1 MSAQPWHCPS
11 INCGLKLPTASRKV
25 DPEETEVVS
34 MRDLRALPT
43 GNGALELV
51 RNSIKLKVSL
61 TLSAVALLAACGGGG
76 GSTSNIPMVDEN
88 PMDGDNLGASYTPL
102 GEEDDIFGDGA
113 GVARGTANDGSQ
125 ALIITPQV
133 KAVVENASTASQIDD
148 LQLSDLPIVQ
158 RLETNANLRR
168 GAFRTDG
175 ITFNVLAVED
185 LEGEAVIIQAEVPNV
200 TNFLGVE
207 GSQYGAAPTGTFTYN
222 GTIAMGRRVGNASTD
237 FGSFSMS
244 ADFSNQ
250 EFTYRGDTTSNSVTG
265 SGFLNT
271 TTGRFTTD
279 TPTGTL
285 TITTSGVP
293 RPGTMHGQTHGSSA
307 QSVSGVFHT
316 NEINPLYSGAF
327 VGSR

>member
-1 MSAQPWHCPS
+1 M
-11 INCGLKLPTASRKV
+11 
-25 DPEETEVVS
+25 
-34 MRDLRALPT
+34 
-43 GNGALELV
+43 
-51 RNSIKLKVSL
+51 KLKVSL

-88 PMDGDNLGASYTPL
+88 PMDGNNPPPGNNPGASYTPL
-102 GEEDDIFGDGA
+102 GDEDDIFGDGA

-148 LQLSDLPIVQ
+148 LQLSDLPIVR

-200 TNFLGVE
+200 ANFLGVE

-222 GTIAMGRRVGNASTD
+222 GTMAMGRRVGNAPTE

-250 EFTYRGDTTSNSVTG
+250 EFTYSGDTTSNSVTG
-265 SGFLNT
+265 SGFSNT
-271 TTGRFTTD
+271 TTGRFTTN
-279 TPTGTL
+279 TL
-285 TITTSGVP
+285 DITTGGVSGVK
-293 RPGTMHGQTHGSSA
+293 REGTMHGQTHGSSA

>member
-1 MSAQPWHCPS
+1 M
-11 INCGLKLPTASRKV
+11 
-25 DPEETEVVS
+25 
-34 MRDLRALPT
+34 
-43 GNGALELV
+43 
-51 RNSIKLKVSL
+51 KLKVSL

-88 PMDGDNLGASYTPL
+88 PMDGNNPPPGDNPGASYIPL
-102 GEEDDIFGDGA
+102 GDEDDIFGDGA

-148 LQLSDLPIVQ
+148 LQLSDLPIVR

-168 GAFRTDG
+168 GAFRTNG
-175 ITFNVLAVED
+175 ITFNVRAVED
-185 LEGEAVIIQAEVPNV
+185 LGGEAVIILAEVPNLV
-200 TNFLGVE
+200 NFLGVE

-222 GTIAMGRRVGNASTD
+222 GTMAMGRRVGNAPTE

-250 EFTYRGDTTSNSVTG
+250 EFTYRGGTTSNSVTG

-285 TITTSGVP
+285 TITTSEVP

-316 NEINPLYSGAF
+316 NEIDSHTNEINPLYSGAF